1 MNEEAI
7 QQAYDVFKSGGYNG
21 SIDDYK
27 QLISTNG
34 NALKRSY
41 DVFKQGGYNEDINS
55 FKNLMGIGSIKK
67 KSQFEN
73 GGSTLGSG
81 SSASQKTDYSKY
93 KKVGDKYYSGNGEIF
108 DNYPG
113 KEGKGYRFND
123 NQWYEYSST
132 ILGDKEQIEKLDNPI
147 KDPRRVSA
155 LNKQFNKTAVTEKGV
170 FIGYPGKEQNEYKI
184 NNDGTWQRRTPE
196 NKTWVTVTNENSIS
210 ALNNQFGQSA
220 KKIEPEKISKIKEDN
235 LYQSN
240 FYANLKSINAQ
251 LIGGEE
257 EEAVDVLRRK
267 FPLFTF
273 NEINAGDKIEITSP
287 KGNKEQ
293 FTLDNW
299 TWDKDKK
306 ISEEMIG
313 WMEGNN
319 LSPSEKKQYANVR
332 RANAEEASFKYPNI
346 GDTAA
351 IKAMQEDMSLNLKKA
366 INPND
371 VAAPS
376 LELTQYKLEKE
387 KANKKAKE
395 LRADWMPIKSQK
407 LNDIVNKYS
416 KYTSDK
422 GNVSEYEKTRAQA
435 ALGALASDKVEIGNV
450 NKYQED
456 IKYNIDSYKS
466 KLNDTSFFN
475 NLQNKYDNGE
485 ITEDQYNL
493 DYTNR
498 QKELIDQEKEIQNQ
512 IKISDGLIKNVNK
525 SVGENYLIQETKGSL
540 GGGLVLGVIKGVLSP
555 LKLLAGATG
564 RDMSAAKYHEVV
576 KEAISPLWDFD
587 TSLEYL
593 RSEERSDL
601 TKAAFSVA
609 ESLGAMAPIALSGGT
624 TLLGTGLLA
633 RGAMTATAFYPMSYY
648 EMKDELEEIDIPES
662 DKVALASIYGVVSS
676 ALESIGMEYALGKID
691 TAIGSSIK
699 RNILKRVLGKS
710 LPKDAPKE
718 TIDAL
723 VRNTTKSY
731 IASLGLGTLGAMGVE
746 GVTESLQS
754 LTGAGIKEIYDT
766 ANETEFFSNEG
777 FGDIVKGALYEG
789 YLGALGGG
797 MVHSIYIAK
806 DAYKRNNVL
815 KSKELNNL
823 LMAAKTSGMSEALMS
838 NLKSDMLSN
847 RITKEQAEEIS
858 NNFEIVRGMMNQMP
872 ENLTV
877 EGQSA
882 SLSLLLEKNE
892 LNKQI
897 EGKDPNLVKRQ
908 AARVN
913 EINERLQEI
922 GEKNTVEN
930 AIQEQTAG
938 EVPVQPTTTIGE
950 EVVQGEPTT
959 EPQVLTE
966 EGQKVEIGGTIRG
979 HETIS
984 GEKSIGDV
992 REKLPNQNNGIV
1004 IVEGNDGGQYVVAFS
1019 RKGGDGKN
1027 IFEQGVST
1035 PRPGYISASVKIDEN
1050 ATPEQIK
1057 EAQQKAQRNLDIII
1071 PTVVD
1076 GVINAQVI
1084 NDALAQA
1091 ESQVLTEEV
1100 KTEEVNPLKDVESTV
1115 KALEDKSSNTTI
1127 SKVNLKEGSKAEK
1140 KTLGEGI
1147 KQIWENGKEVG
1158 AILLETIDGVKNV
1171 VSSVFV
1177 NENKRKE
1184 GIAKKAYLVSAIE
1197 NGDIKSGEFREDM
1210 SKNSFVSNEAR
1221 LLWES
1226 LNKQFNLKKISIEKG
1241 KFRYSLTREAI
1252 SEAYHKAKTD
1262 GSNPELVKAVEELLM
1277 PTTQEVVLTPRQKV
1291 EAKLEANKKAL
1302 APVVE
1307 TPKTQVNKLT
1317 EGFKQAGE
1325 KSRDTKDASH
1335 IGRWM
1340 LGNSQK
1346 GDVIK
1351 FQDGGY
1357 EVTEIKTK
1365 KDGTNELVLTP
1376 FEFNEDGTK
1385 DYNNSGIKIITEQSI
1400 KNGSNLF
1407 ENAYTNSKG
1416 ERVIEQ
1422 SIYEPQ
1428 EVTVGQTTQQE
1439 QVATL
1444 RAEEQ
1449 AELLKAIPKMRWDDV
1464 EEYDD
1469 AVIRAMKEIQYRKL
1483 KPLRDL
1489 GKKTNVAEK
1498 EEIRTIQA
1506 KIDTADRILKRR
1518 ADKIKKEAQR
1528 VEKEGKGATVR
1539 AVDNNGKEAEYS
1551 IVVSKDG
1558 TTAKV
1563 QLKKIGTLTPKRAS
1577 VEANLTIQ
1585 TDEKRGRFVTTANK
1599 TKVYI
1604 DEVITP
1610 AKVEPTKAKVT
1621 PEEKV
1626 EAEPVKEEVKIE
1638 APVVEEV
1645 VEVEQYQPI
1654 TIEKIFNDRFSKE
1667 DAISYDEDEREN
1679 DNGRMSTYIS
1689 SITMDVTNEDG
1700 DSIGSLTKLV
1710 DEDRIITWNGEDFD
1724 GNQLSEQDFD
1734 FKDDARQAIVD
1745 KWNKEQKK
1753 NFDREAKKKI
1763 KDAQKAKEK
1772 VDKAAAKEEAK
1783 SASVVKKEEVPNYLR
1798 FLKTESTSKKKALL
1812 WSILKNNYLTQD
1824 QAEENNENYSRLN
1837 IYFNGELDEFADVK
1851 AFNKENYYDFDMFE
1865 KQIQEILKDKSVTLI
1880 ELQYGDYNGVG
1891 TQWLNLYEA
1900 PVVEEVKAEPVKEEA
1915 KAEPIEI
1922 KFKKVKTIEDI
1933 RQDPRVESI
1942 YKDKDGDG
1950 VSWWVDLKDGYEWAP
1965 NSQIIHESTINNL
1978 LSIINNQVVP
1988 VTKVKA
1994 APVKKEGKN
2003 EVVLSAIQKYAYEKL
2018 SKNKKKIVD
2027 EIIADENY
2035 ERSIGAVDIL
2045 DENLNENQLEDE
2057 INRSAISFEDLLNVS
2072 LNISLPKIKV
2082 SETNEKF
2089 TFGGDIYDIDKAN
2102 EIILEEELPIVNVPV
2117 DLLPKM
2123 SYSFIGVTESTVKNA
2138 DITKPVIIV
2147 RTKDG
2152 LLLIDGHHRVRKAI
2166 IENKPI
2172 KAFVLNENQVN
2183 QIKEQSTKEAPAPE
2197 KESTEEVGGI
2207 LNDIKDIQEEID
2219 EINNDIEKARAEARK
2234 KVNAIDSQK
2243 LDTKLKS
2250 TLEDLNDE
2258 IADIEIALE
2267 EVLEPLQTELLEKV
2281 NELDQ
2286 KVTSLKNTEN
2296 EKTLLDYLK
2305 KARESLRK
2313 LDKLTYVKLDLGISL
2328 KTAQL
2333 VLDGLIKIVE
2343 TATNLKQKITLKQAI
2358 NEMYNTYKDE
2368 HPNVSKKRFIQDVND
2383 FLDETF
2389 VEQKTNKE
2397 NLQDTQDKLVEF
2409 EKAVRLIAASKLIE
2423 AERVVR
2429 KMLTGKVRKLTPV
2442 HMKSIM
2448 RRLVNFNVF
2457 SQRQYDKFID
2467 YVDKVIG
2474 IADYDAKVNKAN
2486 TNRKNAKKN
2495 IIKLGDISS
2504 DLLVPLSRVLN
2515 INAKLIPKDV
2525 FESYYEI
2532 VDMLSKRDA
2541 ILELNKRADLNE
2553 SIDKIIESI
2562 ESNEQRVS
2570 DLKELY
2576 DNFEKVKSKTNEEVY
2591 SKTLDKMLKEG
2602 VIDKAEHELM
2612 KTFKLKILGEKGK
2625 VKKMTEQQIAD
2636 EKVELIKEVKK
2647 TTITL
2652 DEIVGDEFRLER
2664 ELVKRLQIILKQ
2676 TDFQNLNNKELKDL
2690 LRIIDNINNGFVSN
2704 ATQQMVEKLNKI
2716 KNGALL
2722 AVAIPKSLKGFFR
2735 KAANLRR
2742 KLTKDIFGKTIQS
2755 DEFGLDAF
2763 SASSMDEQLN
2773 NFKST
2778 PIFDITREQNAIQIE
2793 KFKAKMTE
2801 IISELARAENEI
2813 ASWDSFKRSGNL
2825 MQLSKF
2831 KMSIYMMQLEKNS
2844 NPNSNQVHQAMD
2856 TLNATI
2862 DFANQNKGISTYSDL
2877 DIEQMEF
2884 IKDNFQKDGEIDI
2897 DKLYKSFNKQEKDA
2911 LEIFK
2916 KINSEMTKFAT
2927 YTATVINGKKIEPI
2941 NNYFFYNTINE
2952 NKTSA
2957 AQITERINNI
2967 NDNMNPTTV
2976 SKNLEERDGN
2986 VHAVQLNPFNA
2997 INISARS
3004 VLLNYYMTEP
3014 IRTTKKT
3021 FAEARR
3027 IIKKNADEG
3036 IDVGKQFDILS
3047 VLENSYDTAFSDLVE
3062 SYINESQAFFDFIKK
3077 TSYRA
3082 MLGSIPRSI
3091 GEYLSNAYGAWVKY
3105 PKDMME
3111 GKALQEIIDKDL
3123 LVNLGSKLTS
3133 RLFAADN
3140 INSSGQV
3147 DLSNITNR
3155 ITKNGKTRTRV
3166 VNGVKQVWDYTA
3178 VKWVD
3183 FVGTIADELIAKPD
3197 QKVLRPLW
3205 VGSFS
3210 RAFKKETGV
3219 DFNENKI
3226 KANDEEYMD
3235 KYRDAL
3241 AKATKIADKNV
3252 NTLGGNM
3259 NSFMGVLQNAVRN
3272 DDNFLQATTKNF
3284 QQFMGKF
3291 IRQDYDSA
3299 RKGLNALVG
3308 NGTISKTDGGILL
3321 AVILSRQVLYTYLVK
3336 SFIELFAILAAPTVE
3351 FVFSLLGF
3359 EDDDDDDKTI
3369 AENIDEYLA
3378 KGFTGE
3384 LQKLY
3389 RTSLSAITTVL
3400 LGGNSGNAL
3409 RVAENYFIEKANKK
3423 YGEKIGLRDGEY
3435 DPYKNAIQFNQF
3447 QGIKSKEQALV
3458 KTGKVLLPVY
3468 SPLIGVTEVAL
3479 KLALSP
3485 EPEGDRARLTRAKE
3499 YVRLG
3504 LEAAGNAGV
3513 MPFYKDI
3520 RKVAQQEVYKELSKE
3535 VKETAVN
3542 KEAKAKADAEKIVQQ
3557 TSILKQM
3564 MNSGAYTREGIKKEL
3579 RKIKDPEYRKAENKI
3594 EKDMLK
3600 SILDKTKYSSRTDFE
3615 EREKENAKNAFKLY
3629 DKKREESLKISNELE
3644 NRMKA
3649 LKYGEQYV
3657 PKKKKASGTFGGSD
3671 SFGGSSSF
3679 GGSDSFG
3686 GGDSFGGSDS
3696 FGD

>member
-7 QQAYDVFKSGGYNG
+7 QQGYSIFKSEGYNG

-34 NALKRSY
+34 NALKQTY
-41 DVFKQGGYNEDINS
+41 DIFKQEGYNEDINS
-55 FKNLMGIGSIKK
+55 FKTLMGIGSIKK
-67 KSQFEN
+67 KSQAEN
-73 GGSTLGSG
+73 GGSTLGVG
-81 SSASQKTDYSKY
+81 SSVSPKTDYSKY
-93 KKVGDKYYSGNGEIF
+93 KKVGDKYYSGNGEFF

-147 KDPRRVSA
+147 KDPRRVLA
-155 LNKQFNKTAVTEKGV
+155 LNKQFNKTAGTEKGV

-351 IKAMQEDMSLNLKKA
+351 MKAMQEDMSLNLKKA

-371 VAAPS
+371 VTAPS
-376 LELTQYKLEKE
+376 LESTQYALEKE

-416 KYTSDK
+416 EYTSYK

-498 QKELIDQEKEIQNQ
+498 QKELIDQEKEIKNQ

-525 SVGENYLIQETKGSL
+525 SVGENYLIQETKGSI
-540 GGGLVLGVIKGVLSP
+540 GGGLVLGAIKGVLSP
-555 LKLLAGATG
+555 VRLLAGSTG
-564 RDMSAAKYHEVV
+564 RDMSAAEYHEAV

-609 ESLGAMAPIALSGGT
+609 ESLGAMAPMALSGGT

-662 DKVALASIYGVVSS
+662 DKVAMASIYGVVSS

-699 RNILKRVLGKS
+699 RNILKKVLGKS
-710 LPKDAPKE
+710 LSKDAPKE
-718 TIDAL
+718 AIDAL
-723 VRNTTKSY
+723 VRNETKSY
-731 IASLGLGTLGAMGVE
+731 IASLGLGTLGAMSVE

-766 ANETEFFSNEG
+766 AKDTEFFSNEG

-838 NLKSDMLSN
+838 NLKADMLSN

-858 NNFEIVRGMMNQMP
+858 NNFEIVRGMTNQMP

-882 SLSLLLEKNE
+882 SLSLMLEKNE

-938 EVPVQPTTTIGE
+938 EVPVQPTTTVGE
-950 EVVQGEPTT
+950 EVVQGEPTA

-966 EGQKVEIGGTIRG
+966 EGKAEEVSSFMEI
-979 HETIS
+979 
-984 GEKSIGDV
+984 EKSSIEDYLSSA
-992 REKLPNQNNGIV
+992 K
-1004 IVEGNDGGQYVVAFS
+1004 
-1019 RKGGDGKN
+1019 KN
-1027 IFEQGVST
+1027 LEDATSEEDRSYYKKT
-1035 PRPGYISASVKIDEN
+1035 IDEKKQELELFN
-1050 ATPEQIK
+1050 SNPIEYAKSKLEEFSEKDENGELYTPFSYNMYK
-1057 EAQQKAQRNLDIII
+1057 DIY
-1071 PTVVD
+1071 
-1076 GVINAQVI
+1076 
-1084 NDALAQA
+1084 DALSA
-1091 ESQVLTEEV
+1091 EATTEGKAEEV
-1100 KTEEVNPLKDVESTV
+1100 E
-1115 KALEDKSSNTTI
+1115 
-1127 SKVNLKEGSKAEK
+1127 
-1140 KTLGEGI
+1140 
-1147 KQIWENGKEVG
+1147 
-1158 AILLETIDGVKNV
+1158 
-1171 VSSVFV
+1171 
-1177 NENKRKE
+1177 
-1184 GIAKKAYLVSAIE
+1184 
-1197 NGDIKSGEFREDM
+1197 
-1210 SKNSFVSNEAR
+1210 
-1221 LLWES
+1221 
-1226 LNKQFNLKKISIEKG
+1226 
-1241 KFRYSLTREAI
+1241 
-1252 SEAYHKAKTD
+1252 
-1262 GSNPELVKAVEELLM
+1262 
-1277 PTTQEVVLTPRQKV
+1277 LTPRQKV
-1291 EAKLEANKKAL
+1291 EAKLEANKKAVPVVE

-1307 TPKTQVNKLT
+1307 ATSK
-1317 EGFKQAGE
+1317 E
-1325 KSRDTKDASH
+1325 K
-1335 IGRWM
+1335 
-1340 LGNSQK
+1340 
-1346 GDVIK
+1346 
-1351 FQDGGY
+1351 
-1357 EVTEIKTK
+1357 
-1365 KDGTNELVLTP
+1365 
-1376 FEFNEDGTK
+1376 
-1385 DYNNSGIKIITEQSI
+1385 
-1400 KNGSNLF
+1400 
-1407 ENAYTNSKG
+1407 
-1416 ERVIEQ
+1416 
-1422 SIYEPQ
+1422 
-1428 EVTVGQTTQQE
+1428 
-1439 QVATL
+1439 VATY

-1449 AELLKAIPKMRWDDV
+1449 AELLKAIPKIESYKVNGEIDENLMPKTVLAKYNKIYEKYNALISPLLEKAETPVVETDKLNSEEKQYALESGIPEEDAIPTRSIFKKVISRTGITVERVKQLIKSNKYTEKKVKVDEISPSQLVVERDLISKIENKDNLPIIGQLGNEFIVLDGHHRISTYIRNGAKTINAKVIDLSAMQAKAPVVKAPVVKAQAPKAKGELPVMSWSNVDRYKDD
-1464 EEYDD
+1464 
-1469 AVIRAMKEIQYRKL
+1469 VIRAMREIQNKL
-1483 KPLRDL
+1483 LTPLL
-1489 GKKTNVAEK
+1489 ALKYNTTAKQKKQIID
-1498 EEIRTIQA
+1498 IRAKIALADKILKRNFARAKREQA
-1506 KIDTADRILKRR
+1506 KI
-1518 ADKIKKEAQR
+1518 
-1528 VEKEGKGATVR
+1528 EKEKNIKPT
-1539 AVDNNGKEAEYS
+1539 
-1551 IVVSKDG
+1551 
-1558 TTAKV
+1558 
-1563 QLKKIGTLTPKRAS
+1563 
-1577 VEANLTIQ
+1577 
-1585 TDEKRGRFVTTANK
+1585 
-1599 TKVYI
+1599 
-1604 DEVITP
+1604 

-1621 PEEKV
+1621 SATTSVKALFESNPELANEVYEALGIKDNVVTKTKKKIDFDKLDKKWSDKILTILKEKYPEVSFEFTENTIQFIDDPMVFMQLSNKMYTEFKRLLTKKRPDLVDRGLIEKSLDDISAFSDEFGTKENKTKLEKLALHWMLNGAVILPEDGPKVV
-1626 EAEPVKEEVKIE
+1626 EAEKIANKKKLDAFSYSNPNE
-1638 APVVEEV
+1638 
-1645 VEVEQYQPI
+1645 I
-1654 TIEKIFNDRFSKE
+1654 IEKFAEESKKE
-1667 DAISYDEDEREN
+1667 RVDPDTLSSFTNKKEIGDGIVIYDVENSDKGQEQARIVLDTHFGEKSNPWCLLYKDAD
-1679 DNGRMSTYIS
+1679 
-1689 SITMDVTNEDG
+1689 
-1700 DSIGSLTKLV
+1700 GSLTRAKEHWFKTYRGPKKIAFQNGKLIAFYGGNLWW
-1710 DEDRIITWNGEDFD
+1710 DRLDNS
-1724 GNQLSEQDFD
+1724 SEGIP
-1734 FKDDARQAIVD
+1734 IV
-1745 KWNKEQKK
+1745 
-1753 NFDREAKKKI
+1753 RKI
-1763 KDAQKAKEK
+1763 KDDNLKRKQLIVVDSNDANKIISYGNKTLGNEQNGEYKEWNSYDDLISEANFK
-1772 VDKAAAKEEAK
+1772 DGEQDGKSIIYYRNGQIEMESNFKDGLANGKTILYYRNGQIQMESNFKDGEQDGKEIRYYKNGQIQYDENYKDGRVDGNGIGYYENGK
-1783 SASVVKKEEVPNYLR
+1783 LR
-1798 FLKTESTSKKKALL
+1798 FEANYKDGKRIDYYENGQIQYETDF
-1812 WSILKNNYLTQD
+1812 KNGEVDGKRMSYYDNGQI
-1824 QAEENNENYSRLN
+1824 QSEENFKSDRLDGYQIQYRDNRNRFNLAFDLSQIEYRRLWKDGKLVSEVNYQ
-1837 IYFNGELDEFADVK
+1837 K
-1851 AFNKENYYDFDMFE
+1851 NKENEIIGQANTEAMTVLVNALKQKKDTIPHEYAHIYIAMFRDTPIVQEGIKRFGSEEKLVQAIGEQVVQQKGEAYNWWKKFTNFILKIMSDQQVVQVLTDSFLERADLTTYNYTKYSKTQAQNLFSDYIKQNPSGDIDGFREFVFE
-1865 KQIQEILKDKSVTLI
+1865 KQTK
-1880 ELQYGDYNGVG
+1880 
-1891 TQWLNLYEA
+1891 
-1900 PVVEEVKAEPVKEEA
+1900 PVVKAEAKAPVKEEA
-1915 KAEPIEI
+1915 K
-1922 KFKKVKTIEDI
+1922 T
-1933 RQDPRVESI
+1933 
-1942 YKDKDGDG
+1942 
-1950 VSWWVDLKDGYEWAP
+1950 
-1965 NSQIIHESTINNL
+1965 
-1978 LSIINNQVVP
+1978 
-1988 VTKVKA
+1988 
-1994 APVKKEGKN
+1994 
-2003 EVVLSAIQKYAYEKL
+2003 
-2018 SKNKKKIVD
+2018 
-2027 EIIADENY
+2027 
-2035 ERSIGAVDIL
+2035 
-2045 DENLNENQLEDE
+2045 
-2057 INRSAISFEDLLNVS
+2057 
-2072 LNISLPKIKV
+2072 
-2082 SETNEKF
+2082 
-2089 TFGGDIYDIDKAN
+2089 
-2102 EIILEEELPIVNVPV
+2102 
-2117 DLLPKM
+2117 
-2123 SYSFIGVTESTVKNA
+2123 
-2138 DITKPVIIV
+2138 
-2147 RTKDG
+2147 
-2152 LLLIDGHHRVRKAI
+2152 
-2166 IENKPI
+2166 
-2172 KAFVLNENQVN
+2172 
-2183 QIKEQSTKEAPAPE
+2183 PA
-2197 KESTEEVGGI
+2197 KESTAEEGGI
-2207 LNDIKDIQEEID
+2207 LNDIEKIQED
-2219 EINNDIEKARAEARK
+2219 INSINEDIEKARTEARN
-2234 KVNAIDSQK
+2234 KVNAIDLPK
-2243 LDTKLKS
+2243 IETKLKS
-2250 TLEDLNDE
+2250 TLEDLNDK

-2267 EVLEPLQTELLEKV
+2267 EVLDPLQIELLEKV
-2281 NELDQ
+2281 TELDQ
-2286 KVTSLKNTEN
+2286 KVKSLKNTEN
-2296 EKTLLDYLK
+2296 ENTLLDYLK
-2305 KARESLRK
+2305 KARESLIK

-2343 TATNLKQKITLKQAI
+2343 TATNLKKKITLKQAI
-2358 NEMYNTYKDE
+2358 NEMYDKYKDI

-2383 FLDETF
+2383 FLDNTF

-2409 EKAVRLIAASKLIE
+2409 ETAVRLIAASKLIE

-2429 KMLTGKVRKLTPV
+2429 KMLKGKVRKLTPV
-2442 HMKSIM
+2442 QVKSIM

-2457 SQRQYDKFID
+2457 SQTQYDKFID

-2474 IADYDAKVNKAN
+2474 IADYDAKVTKAN
-2486 TNRKNAKKN
+2486 KDRKFAKKN
-2495 IIKLGDISS
+2495 MIKLGDISS

-2525 FESYYEI
+2525 FESYSEI
-2532 VDMLSKRDA
+2532 IEMLSKRA
-2541 ILELNKRADLNE
+2541 EVLKLNERSNLNE

-2562 ESNEQRVS
+2562 ESNEQRIS

-2612 KTFKLKILGEKGK
+2612 KTFKLKILEEKGK
-2625 VKKMTEQQIAD
+2625 VKKMTEQQVAD

-2716 KNGALL
+2716 KNGVLL
-2722 AVAIPKSLKGFFR
+2722 AAAIPKSLKGFFR
-2735 KAANLRR
+2735 KAANVRR
-2742 KLTKDIFGKTIQS
+2742 KLTKDIFGKTIQR

-2831 KMSIYMMQLEKNS
+2831 KMSIYMMQLEKDS

-2856 TLNATI
+2856 TLNKTI
-2862 DFANQNKGISTYSDL
+2862 DFANENKGISTYSDL
-2877 DIEQMEF
+2877 DIKQMEF

-2957 AQITERINNI
+2957 QQITARINNI

-2997 INISARS
+2997 VNISARS
-3004 VLLNYYMTEP
+3004 VLLNYYMTEA

-3021 FAEARR
+3021 FSEARK
-3027 IIKKNADEG
+3027 IIKENKDEG

-3111 GKALQEIIDKDL
+3111 GRNLKKTIDKDL

-3140 INSSGQV
+3140 INSSGQI

-3155 ITKNGKTRTRV
+3155 ITKNGKTRTKI
-3166 VNGVKQVWDYTA
+3166 VNGVTQVWDYTA

-3205 VGSFS
+3205 GGSFS

-3369 AENIDEYLA
+3369 SENIDEYLA

-3435 DPYKNAIQFNQF
+3435 DPYKDAIQFNQF
-3447 QGIKSKEQALV
+3447 QDIGSKDEALV
-3458 KTGKVLLPVY
+3458 KIGKVLLPVY

-3520 RKVAQQEVYKELSKE
+3520 RKVAQEEVYKELKKE
-3535 VKETAVN
+3535 TKETAVK
-3542 KEAKAKADAEKIVQQ
+3542 KEAQAKTDAEEIVQK

-3579 RKIKDPEYRKAENKI
+3579 RKIKDPEYRKAEKKI
-3594 EKDMLK
+3594 EDDMLK

-3615 EREKENAKNAFKLY
+3615 KREKENAKNAFKMY
-3629 DKKREESLKISNELE
+3629 DKKREESLKINRELT
-3644 NRMKA
+3644 NRMDA
-3649 LKYGEQYV
+3649 LEYGEQYV
-3657 PKKKKASGTFGGSD
+3657 PKKKKSSGTFGGGD

-3696 FGD
+3696 FGGGN

>member
-1 MNEEAI
+1 MNEKLLKDFIATAQKNNYNWSTVFDKFPELEN
-7 QQAYDVFKSGGYNG
+7 YD
-21 SIDDYK
+21 K
-27 QLISTNG
+27 QL
-34 NALKRSY
+34 LKDY
-41 DVFKQGGYNEDINS
+41 VATAEKNNYNYEVVNS
-55 FKNLMGIGSIKK
+55 KFPEFGFKK
-67 KSQFEN
+67 KSQAEN
-73 GGSTLGSG
+73 GGSTLGVG
-81 SSASQKTDYSKY
+81 SSASPKTDYSKY
-93 KKVGDKYYSGNGEIF
+93 KKVGDKYYSGNGEFF

-147 KDPRRVSA
+147 KDPRRVLA
-155 LNKQFNKTAVTEKGV
+155 LNKQFNKTAGTEKGV
-170 FIGYPGKEQNEYKI
+170 FVGYPGKEQNEYKI

-351 IKAMQEDMSLNLKKA
+351 MKAMQEDMSLNLKKA

-371 VAAPS
+371 VTAPS
-376 LELTQYKLEKE
+376 LESTQYALEKE

-416 KYTSDK
+416 EYTSYK

-450 NKYQED
+450 NKYQDD

-525 SVGENYLIQETKGSL
+525 SVGENYLIQETKGSI
-540 GGGLVLGVIKGVLSP
+540 GGGLVLGAIKGVLSP
-555 LKLLAGATG
+555 VRLLAGSTG
-564 RDMSAAKYHEVV
+564 RKMSAAEYHEAV

-601 TKAAFSVA
+601 TKAAFSVT
-609 ESLGAMAPIALSGGT
+609 ESLGAMAPMVLSGGT

-662 DKVALASIYGVVSS
+662 DKVAMASIYGVVSS

-699 RNILKRVLGKS
+699 RNILKKVLGKS

-718 TIDAL
+718 AIDAL
-723 VRNTTKSY
+723 VRTETKSY
-731 IASLGLGTLGAMGVE
+731 IASLGLGTLGAMSVE

-766 ANETEFFSNEG
+766 AKETEFFSNEG

-815 KSKELNNL
+815 RSKELNNL

-838 NLKSDMLSN
+838 NLKADMLSN

-938 EVPVQPTTTIGE
+938 EVPVQPTTAVGE
-950 EVVQGEPTT
+950 EVVQGEPTA
-959 EPQVLTE
+959 EPQGLTE
-966 EGQKVEIGGTIRG
+966 EGQKIKVEDIESKRI
-979 HETIS
+979 ETEAKIKSKDLFLEKRDESGNRLVDKNTKSGYSESVGEMIS
-984 GEKSIGDV
+984 QNDV
-992 REKLPNQNNGIV
+992 APVPTSVTERNGIEFVEFSNPKTGVVDV
-1004 IVEGNDGGQYVVAFS
+1004 IVT
-1019 RKGGDGKN
+1019 GKSLSDFVGFYR
-1027 IFEQGVST
+1027 I
-1035 PRPGYISASVKIDEN
+1035 Y
-1050 ATPEQIK
+1050 
-1057 EAQQKAQRNLDIII
+1057 
-1071 PTVVD
+1071 
-1076 GVINAQVI
+1076 
-1084 NDALAQA
+1084 
-1091 ESQVLTEEV
+1091 
-1100 KTEEVNPLKDVESTV
+1100 
-1115 KALEDKSSNTTI
+1115 
-1127 SKVNLKEGSKAEK
+1127 
-1140 KTLGEGI
+1140 
-1147 KQIWENGKEVG
+1147 ENGKATNKWSSKLENKSRNKEDFKTMIGGVQEMLPQGHEYTEKTSISTDGLRVWFQQLFRGYVLQYDNIGNLITNRAAINGDAIINDLGVEVNKG
-1158 AILLETIDGVKNV
+1158 NFDNISVKNSGDMKKV
-1171 VSSVFV
+1171 KAALLPYLQKFGL
-1177 NENKRKE
+1177 NESN
-1184 GIAKKAYLVSAIE
+1184 IHFE
-1197 NGDIKSGEFREDM
+1197 NGTVEIDLPVLKSN
-1210 SKNSFVSNEAR
+1210 KVSE
-1221 LLWES
+1221 
-1226 LNKQFNLKKISIEKG
+1226 
-1241 KFRYSLTREAI
+1241 
-1252 SEAYHKAKTD
+1252 
-1262 GSNPELVKAVEELLM
+1262 
-1277 PTTQEVVLTPRQKV
+1277 TTNQEVELTPRQKV
-1291 EAKLEANKKAL
+1291 EAKLEANKKAAATVIEADIEYYESSYGTIAADYL
-1302 APVVE
+1302 FTGGKGVILSTDYLLQALTAVFPYSGKAIDNIRNKYANELSQILKDDINTDTYNSVMQEIKDEINNTYGNKKANEIFEKILKNATGFTLSREGNQVSSDAKKLNEELETKINAKVESTKAKATTKAKVEVAPVKEEAKNKVAAATVVE
-1307 TPKTQVNKLT
+1307 APV
-1317 EGFKQAGE
+1317 E
-1325 KSRDTKDASH
+1325 
-1335 IGRWM
+1335 
-1340 LGNSQK
+1340 
-1346 GDVIK
+1346 
-1351 FQDGGY
+1351 
-1357 EVTEIKTK
+1357 EIEAT
-1365 KDGTNELVLTP
+1365 
-1376 FEFNEDGTK
+1376 
-1385 DYNNSGIKIITEQSI
+1385 
-1400 KNGSNLF
+1400 
-1407 ENAYTNSKG
+1407 
-1416 ERVIEQ
+1416 
-1422 SIYEPQ
+1422 PQ
-1428 EVTVGQTTQQE
+1428 EK
-1439 QVATL
+1439 VATY

-1449 AELLKAIPKMRWDDV
+1449 AELLKAIPKIESYKVNGEIDKNLMSNAVLAKYNKIYEKYNALISPLLEPVVKAKAPVVKAQAPKAKGELPIMSWSNVDRYKDD
-1464 EEYDD
+1464 
-1469 AVIRAMKEIQYRKL
+1469 VIRAMREIQNKL
-1483 KPLRDL
+1483 LTPLL
-1489 GKKTNVAEK
+1489 ALKYNTTPEQKKQIID
-1498 EEIRTIQA
+1498 IRAKIALADKILKRNFARAKREQA
-1506 KIDTADRILKRR
+1506 KI
-1518 ADKIKKEAQR
+1518 
-1528 VEKEGKGATVR
+1528 EKEK
-1539 AVDNNGKEAEYS
+1539 NIKP
-1551 IVVSKDG
+1551 
-1558 TTAKV
+1558 TAKV
-1563 QLKKIGTLTPKRAS
+1563 ET
-1577 VEANLTIQ
+1577 
-1585 TDEKRGRFVTTANK
+1585 
-1599 TKVYI
+1599 
-1604 DEVITP
+1604 
-1610 AKVEPTKAKVT
+1610 TKAKVT
-1621 PEEKV
+1621 SKAKV
-1626 EAEPVKEEVKIE
+1626 EEEPVEEE
-1638 APVVEEV
+1638 AKVEPVVEEV

-1667 DAISYDEDEREN
+1667 NAISYDEEERET

-1700 DSIGSLTKLV
+1700 DSIGTLTKLV

-1772 VDKAAAKEEAK
+1772 ADKAAAKEEAK
-1783 SASVVKKEEVPNYLR
+1783 SASVVKKEE
-1798 FLKTESTSKKKALL
+1798 
-1812 WSILKNNYLTQD
+1812 
-1824 QAEENNENYSRLN
+1824 
-1837 IYFNGELDEFADVK
+1837 
-1851 AFNKENYYDFDMFE
+1851 
-1865 KQIQEILKDKSVTLI
+1865 
-1880 ELQYGDYNGVG
+1880 
-1891 TQWLNLYEA
+1891 
-1900 PVVEEVKAEPVKEEA
+1900 
-1915 KAEPIEI
+1915 
-1922 KFKKVKTIEDI
+1922 
-1933 RQDPRVESI
+1933 
-1942 YKDKDGDG
+1942 
-1950 VSWWVDLKDGYEWAP
+1950 
-1965 NSQIIHESTINNL
+1965 
-1978 LSIINNQVVP
+1978 
-1988 VTKVKA
+1988 
-1994 APVKKEGKN
+1994 
-2003 EVVLSAIQKYAYEKL
+2003 
-2018 SKNKKKIVD
+2018 
-2027 EIIADENY
+2027 
-2035 ERSIGAVDIL
+2035 
-2045 DENLNENQLEDE
+2045 
-2057 INRSAISFEDLLNVS
+2057 
-2072 LNISLPKIKV
+2072 
-2082 SETNEKF
+2082 
-2089 TFGGDIYDIDKAN
+2089 
-2102 EIILEEELPIVNVPV
+2102 
-2117 DLLPKM
+2117 
-2123 SYSFIGVTESTVKNA
+2123 
-2138 DITKPVIIV
+2138 
-2147 RTKDG
+2147 
-2152 LLLIDGHHRVRKAI
+2152 
-2166 IENKPI
+2166 
-2172 KAFVLNENQVN
+2172 
-2183 QIKEQSTKEAPAPE
+2183 APAPA
-2197 KESTEEVGGI
+2197 KESTEEEGGI
-2207 LNDIKDIQEEID
+2207 LNDIEKIQEDID
-2219 EINNDIEKARAEARK
+2219 SINEDIEKARTEARN
-2234 KVNAIDSQK
+2234 KVNVIDSQK
-2243 LDTKLKS
+2243 IETKLKS
-2250 TLEDLNDE
+2250 TLEDLNDK

-2267 EVLEPLQTELLEKV
+2267 KVLDPLQIELLEKV
-2281 NELDQ
+2281 TELDQ
-2286 KVTSLKNTEN
+2286 KVKSLKNTEN
-2296 EKTLLDYLK
+2296 ENTLLDYLK
-2305 KARESLRK
+2305 KARESLRT

-2343 TATNLKQKITLKQAI
+2343 TATNLKKKITLKQAI
-2358 NEMYNTYKDE
+2358 NEMYDKYKDI

-2383 FLDETF
+2383 FLDNTF

-2429 KMLTGKVRKLTPV
+2429 KMLKGKVRKLTLV
-2442 HMKSIM
+2442 QVKSIM

-2457 SQRQYDKFID
+2457 SQTQYDKFID

-2474 IADYDAKVNKAN
+2474 IADYDAKVTKAN
-2486 TNRKNAKKN
+2486 KDRKFAKKN
-2495 IIKLGDISS
+2495 MIKLGDISS

-2525 FESYYEI
+2525 FESYSEI
-2532 VDMLSKRDA
+2532 IEMLSKRA
-2541 ILELNKRADLNE
+2541 EVLKLNERSNLNE

-2562 ESNEQRVS
+2562 ESNEQRIS

-2612 KTFKLKILGEKGK
+2612 KTFKLKILEEKGK
-2625 VKKMTEQQIAD
+2625 VKKMTDQQIAD

-2690 LRIIDNINNGFVSN
+2690 LRVIDNINNGFVSN

-2716 KNGALL
+2716 KNGGLL
-2722 AVAIPKSLKGFFR
+2722 AAAIPKSLKGFFR
-2735 KAANLRR
+2735 KAANVRR
-2742 KLTKDIFGKTIQS
+2742 KLTKDIFGKTIQR

-2831 KMSIYMMQLEKNS
+2831 KMSIYMMQLEKDS

-2862 DFANQNKGISTYSDL
+2862 KFAKQNKGISTYSDL
-2877 DIEQMEF
+2877 DIKQMES
-2884 IKDNFQKDGEIDI
+2884 IKEEFQKDGFEKDGKTKKKIIDI

-2911 LEIFK
+2911 IEIFK

-2957 AQITERINNI
+2957 EQITARINNI

-2997 INISARS
+2997 VNISARS
-3004 VLLNYYMTEP
+3004 VLLNYYMTEA

-3021 FAEARR
+3021 FSEARK
-3027 IIKKNADEG
+3027 IIEKNEDEG

-3140 INSSGQV
+3140 INSSGQI

-3155 ITKNGKTRTRV
+3155 ITKNGKTRTKI
-3166 VNGVKQVWDYTA
+3166 VNGVTQVWDYTA

-3205 VGSFS
+3205 LGSFS

-3369 AENIDEYLA
+3369 SENIDEYLA

-3435 DPYKNAIQFNQF
+3435 DPYKDAIQFNQF
-3447 QGIKSKEQALV
+3447 QDIGSKDEALV
-3458 KTGKVLLPVY
+3458 KIGKVLLPVY
-3468 SPLIGVTEVAL
+3468 SPLIGVTEVGL

-3485 EPEGDRARLTRAKE
+3485 EPKGDRARLTRAKE

-3520 RKVAQQEVYKELSKE
+3520 RKVAQEEVYKELKKE
-3535 VKETAVN
+3535 TKETAVK
-3542 KEAKAKADAEKIVQQ
+3542 KEAQAKTDAEEIVQK

-3579 RKIKDPEYRKAENKI
+3579 RKIKDPEYRKAEKKI
-3594 EKDMLK
+3594 EDDMLK

-3615 EREKENAKNAFKLY
+3615 KREKENAKNAFKMY
-3629 DKKREESLKISNELE
+3629 DKKREESSKISNELE

-3696 FGD
+3696 FGGGN

>member
-7 QQAYDVFKSGGYNG
+7 QQGYSIFKSEGYNG

-34 NALKRSY
+34 NALKQTY
-41 DVFKQGGYNEDINS
+41 DIFKQEGYNEDINS
-55 FKNLMGIGSIKK
+55 FKTLMGIGSIKK
-67 KSQFEN
+67 KSQAEN
-73 GGSTLGSG
+73 GGSILGDG
-81 SSASQKTDYSKY
+81 SSVSPKTERKSKESYVPVGGLPMGGGMFINPSGEGQDFATPGTSKNSLDAIKKRDYSKY
-93 KKVGDKYYSGNGEIF
+93 KKVGDKYYSGNGEFF

-123 NQWYEYSST
+123 NQWYEYSSRL
-132 ILGDKEQIEKLDNPI
+132 LGDKGDIHELNNPI
-147 KDPRRVSA
+147 KDPSRVLA
-155 LNKQFNKTAVTEKGV
+155 LNKQFNKIGGTEKGV
-170 FIGYPGKEQNEYKI
+170 FVGYPGKEQNEYKI

-293 FTLDNW
+293 FALDNW

-319 LSPSEKKQYANVR
+319 LSPSEKKQYENVR
-332 RANAEEASFKYPNI
+332 RANAKEASFKYPNV

-351 IKAMQEDMSLNLKKA
+351 MKAMQEDMSLNLKKA

-371 VAAPS
+371 VTAPS
-376 LELTQYKLEKE
+376 LESTQYALEKE

-512 IKISDGLIKNVNK
+512 IKISDSLIKNVNK

-540 GGGLVLGVIKGVLSP
+540 GGGLVLGAIKGVLSP
-555 LKLLAGATG
+555 VRLLAGSTG
-564 RDMSAAKYHEVV
+564 RDMSAAEYHEAV

-609 ESLGAMAPIALSGGT
+609 ESLGAMAPIALSGGA

-648 EMKDELEEIDIPES
+648 EMKDELEGVDISENS
-662 DKVALASIYGVVSS
+662 KVALASIYGVVSS
-676 ALESIGMEYALGKID
+676 ALEAIGMQYALGKID
-691 TAIGSSIK
+691 TAIGSAIK
-699 RNILKRVLGKS
+699 RNILKKVVGKI

-731 IASLGLGTLGAMGVE
+731 IASLGLGTLGAMSVE

-847 RITKEQAEEIS
+847 RITKEQAEDIS

-938 EVPVQPTTTIGE
+938 EVPVQPTTAVGE

-966 EGQKVEIGGTIRG
+966 EGQKIKVEDIESKRIETEAKIKRKDLFSNGGSFSNTAGGSGVDSVPTG
-979 HETIS
+979 HSEI
-984 GEKSIGDV
+984 
-992 REKLPNQNNGIV
+992 NGIEFVQFSNPNTGEVDV
-1004 IVEGNDGGQYVVAFS
+1004 IMTGKSDNDFVGFY
-1019 RKGGDGKN
+1019 R
-1027 IFEQGVST
+1027 I
-1035 PRPGYISASVKIDEN
+1035 Y
-1050 ATPEQIK
+1050 
-1057 EAQQKAQRNLDIII
+1057 
-1071 PTVVD
+1071 
-1076 GVINAQVI
+1076 
-1084 NDALAQA
+1084 
-1091 ESQVLTEEV
+1091 
-1100 KTEEVNPLKDVESTV
+1100 
-1115 KALEDKSSNTTI
+1115 
-1127 SKVNLKEGSKAEK
+1127 
-1140 KTLGEGI
+1140 
-1147 KQIWENGKEVG
+1147 ENGKSTNKWSSKFENQSRNKEDFKTMIGGVQSMLPQGHEYTEKTSISTDGLRLWNQQLNRGYELQYDNKGNLITNRVAINGDAIINELGVEVDKG
-1158 AILLETIDGVKNV
+1158 AFNDIEITPQEFESVKKALLPYLKKFGL
-1171 VSSVFV
+1171 
-1177 NENKRKE
+1177 NENNIRIQERIIEETGRKYNTVE
-1184 GIAKKAYLVSAIE
+1184 IDLPVLKNNKVSE
-1197 NGDIKSGEFREDM
+1197 TTTE
-1210 SKNSFVSNEAR
+1210 
-1221 LLWES
+1221 
-1226 LNKQFNLKKISIEKG
+1226 
-1241 KFRYSLTREAI
+1241 
-1252 SEAYHKAKTD
+1252 
-1262 GSNPELVKAVEELLM
+1262 VKAE
-1277 PTTQEVVLTPRQKV
+1277 EVVLTPRQKV
-1291 EAKLEANKKAL
+1291 EAKLEANKKAAATVVEAPTL
-1302 APVVE
+1302 EAPVVE
-1307 TPKTQVNKLT
+1307 AEATPK
-1317 EGFKQAGE
+1317 
-1325 KSRDTKDASH
+1325 
-1335 IGRWM
+1335 
-1340 LGNSQK
+1340 
-1346 GDVIK
+1346 
-1351 FQDGGY
+1351 
-1357 EVTEIKTK
+1357 
-1365 KDGTNELVLTP
+1365 
-1376 FEFNEDGTK
+1376 
-1385 DYNNSGIKIITEQSI
+1385 
-1400 KNGSNLF
+1400 
-1407 ENAYTNSKG
+1407 
-1416 ERVIEQ
+1416 ERVAA
-1422 SIYEPQ
+1422 Y
-1428 EVTVGQTTQQE
+1428 
-1439 QVATL
+1439 

-1449 AELLKAIPKMRWDDV
+1449 AELLKAIPKIESYKVKGKIDKNKMSDAVLAKYNKIYEKYNALISPLLPAVKTKAPAVKVQAPKAKGDLPVMSWSNVDRYKDD
-1464 EEYDD
+1464 
-1469 AVIRAMKEIQYRKL
+1469 VIRAMREIQKKL
-1483 KPLRDL
+1483 LTPLLDL
-1489 GKKTNVAEK
+1489 KYNTNDKQKKQIID
-1498 EEIRTIQA
+1498 IRAKIALADKILKRNFDRAKREQA
-1506 KIDTADRILKRR
+1506 KI
-1518 ADKIKKEAQR
+1518 
-1528 VEKEGKGATVR
+1528 EKEK
-1539 AVDNNGKEAEYS
+1539 NIK
-1551 IVVSKDG
+1551 
-1558 TTAKV
+1558 
-1563 QLKKIGTLTPKRAS
+1563 
-1577 VEANLTIQ
+1577 
-1585 TDEKRGRFVTTANK
+1585 
-1599 TKVYI
+1599 
-1604 DEVITP
+1604 TP

-1621 PEEKV
+1621 SEEKV
-1626 EAEPVKEEVKIE
+1626 KVEPVKEEVKVE
-1638 APVVEEV
+1638 APIVEPVVEEV
-1645 VEVEQYQPI
+1645 VEQYQPI

-1700 DSIGSLTKLV
+1700 DSIGALTKLV
-1710 DEDRIITWNGEDFD
+1710 DEDRIITWNGEDFN

-1734 FKDDARQAIVD
+1734 FKDEARQAIVD

-1772 VDKAAAKEEAK
+1772 ADKAAAKEK
-1783 SASVVKKEEVPNYLR
+1783 T
-1798 FLKTESTSKKKALL
+1798 KTEP
-1812 WSILKNNYLTQD
+1812 LK
-1824 QAEENNENYSRLN
+1824 
-1837 IYFNGELDEFADVK
+1837 
-1851 AFNKENYYDFDMFE
+1851 
-1865 KQIQEILKDKSVTLI
+1865 
-1880 ELQYGDYNGVG
+1880 
-1891 TQWLNLYEA
+1891 EA
-1900 PVVEEVKAEPVKEEA
+1900 PVPA
-1915 KAEPIEI
+1915 K
-1922 KFKKVKTIEDI
+1922 V
-1933 RQDPRVESI
+1933 
-1942 YKDKDGDG
+1942 
-1950 VSWWVDLKDGYEWAP
+1950 
-1965 NSQIIHESTINNL
+1965 
-1978 LSIINNQVVP
+1978 
-1988 VTKVKA
+1988 
-1994 APVKKEGKN
+1994 
-2003 EVVLSAIQKYAYEKL
+2003 
-2018 SKNKKKIVD
+2018 
-2027 EIIADENY
+2027 
-2035 ERSIGAVDIL
+2035 
-2045 DENLNENQLEDE
+2045 
-2057 INRSAISFEDLLNVS
+2057 
-2072 LNISLPKIKV
+2072 
-2082 SETNEKF
+2082 
-2089 TFGGDIYDIDKAN
+2089 
-2102 EIILEEELPIVNVPV
+2102 
-2117 DLLPKM
+2117 
-2123 SYSFIGVTESTVKNA
+2123 
-2138 DITKPVIIV
+2138 
-2147 RTKDG
+2147 
-2152 LLLIDGHHRVRKAI
+2152 
-2166 IENKPI
+2166 
-2172 KAFVLNENQVN
+2172 
-2183 QIKEQSTKEAPAPE
+2183 
-2197 KESTEEVGGI
+2197 STEEVGGI

-2234 KVNAIDSQK
+2234 KVNAIDLQK

-2258 IADIEIALE
+2258 IEKIEIALE
-2267 EVLEPLQTELLEKV
+2267 KVLEPLQIELLEKV

-2296 EKTLLDYLK
+2296 EKTLLDYLI

-2368 HPNVSKKRFIQDVND
+2368 HPNVSKKRFIQDIND

-2409 EKAVRLIAASKLIE
+2409 EKAVRLIAASKLRE

-2429 KMLTGKVRKLTPV
+2429 EMLKGKVKNLSAV
-2442 HMKSIM
+2442 QMKSIM
-2448 RRLVNFNVF
+2448 LRLANFNVF
-2457 SQRQYDKFID
+2457 SQTQYDKFID

-2515 INAKLIPKDV
+2515 INANLIPKDV
-2525 FESYYEI
+2525 FESYSKIIE
-2532 VDMLSKRDA
+2532 MLSNRAK
-2541 ILELNKRADLNE
+2541 ILKLNERSDLNE

-2612 KTFKLKILGEKGK
+2612 KTFKSKILGEKGK

-2652 DEIVGDEFRLER
+2652 DEIIGDEFRLER
-2664 ELVKRLQIILKQ
+2664 ELAKRLQVLLKQ

-2735 KAANLRR
+2735 KAANVRR

-2763 SASSMDEQLN
+2763 SAASMDEQLN

-2801 IISELARAENEI
+2801 IVSELSRAENEI

-2862 DFANQNKGISTYSDL
+2862 DFAKQNKGISTYSDL

-2897 DKLYKSFNKQEKDA
+2897 DKLYKSFNKQEKNA

-2952 NKTSA
+2952 KKTSA

-3027 IIKKNADEG
+3027 IIKKNQDDG

-3047 VLENSYDTAFSDLVE
+3047 VLEKSYDTAFSDLVE
-3062 SYINESQAFFDFIKK
+3062 SYINESQAFFDYVKK

-3082 MLGSIPRSI
+3082 MLGSVPRAL
-3091 GEYLSNAYGAWVKY
+3091 GEYLSNSYGAWVKY
-3105 PKDMME
+3105 PKDMIE

-3140 INSSGQV
+3140 INSSGQI

-3166 VNGVKQVWDYTA
+3166 VNGVTQVWDYTV

-3183 FVGTIADELIAKPD
+3183 FVGTIADELIAQPD
-3197 QKVLRPLW
+3197 QRVLRPLW
-3205 VGSFS
+3205 LGSFS

-3321 AVILSRQVLYTYLVK
+3321 GVILSRQVLYTYLVK

-3369 AENIDEYLA
+3369 AENVDEYLA

-3435 DPYKNAIQFNQF
+3435 DPYKDAIQFNQF
-3447 QGIKSKEQALV
+3447 QDIGSKDEALV
-3458 KTGKVLLPVY
+3458 KIGKVLLPVY

-3594 EKDMLK
+3594 EEDMLK

-3615 EREKENAKNAFKLY
+3615 KREKENAKNAFKLY
-3629 DKKREESLKISNELE
+3629 DKKREESLKINRELK
-3644 NRMKA
+3644 NRMDA
-3649 LKYGEQYV
+3649 LEYGEQYV
-3657 PKKKKASGTFGGSD
+3657 PKKKKASGSFGGSD

-3686 GGDSFGGSDS
+3686 GGDSFGD
-3696 FGD
+3696 